1 MGTGLTGRFLSLFED
16 MCLDKLYIKA
26 AGSKLKQ
33 GTLHSHS
40 SSFLP
45 VFINVQKYFNSIFL
59 MPGKNMGYGIGNAL
73 IIKALLNQMAILS
86 YRVIP
91 QDTHGALNKDQKQTI
106 KSN

>member
-1 MGTGLTGRFLSLFED
+1 
-16 MCLDKLYIKA
+16 
-26 AGSKLKQ
+26 
-33 GTLHSHS
+33 
-40 SSFLP
+40 
-45 VFINVQKYFNSIFL
+45 

-86 YRVIP
+86 HGVIP